1 MNNSI
6 AKNGVFNVI
15 YNVANI
21 LFPLIIFMYV
31 ARILKPAGIGQVA
44 YAQNI
49 ASYFVTFAPM
59 GIPTLRI
66 REIAKVNQAYGS
78 YHYGIYDLSTK
89 A

>member
-21 LFPLIIFMYV
+21 LFPLIISMYV
-31 ARILKPAGIGQVA
+31 SRILMPDGIGQVS

-49 ASYFVTFAPM
+49 ASYFVTFASL
-59 GIPTLRI
+59 GIPTLGI

-78 YHYGIYDLSTK
+78 YHHGIYDLSTK